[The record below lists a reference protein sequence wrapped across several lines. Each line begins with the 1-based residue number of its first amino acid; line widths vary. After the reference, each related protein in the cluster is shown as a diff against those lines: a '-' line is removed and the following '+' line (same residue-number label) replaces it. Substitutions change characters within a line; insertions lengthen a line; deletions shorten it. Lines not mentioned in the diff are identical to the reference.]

1 LTITKQSRPRY
12 GAAHFLFEEFFSFTR
27 VRGQSQRS
35 SAKQT
40 FALTTTFVSEKR
52 TLSRLRPVAY
62 LLKYIHAVSANK
74 TIATTQREEL
84 LISVFLAM
92 FRILIRRLHPRN

>member
-1 LTITKQSRPRY
+1 M
-12 GAAHFLFEEFFSFTR
+12 
-27 VRGQSQRS
+27 
-35 SAKQT
+35 
-40 FALTTTFVSEKR
+40 
-52 TLSRLRPVAY
+52 AY